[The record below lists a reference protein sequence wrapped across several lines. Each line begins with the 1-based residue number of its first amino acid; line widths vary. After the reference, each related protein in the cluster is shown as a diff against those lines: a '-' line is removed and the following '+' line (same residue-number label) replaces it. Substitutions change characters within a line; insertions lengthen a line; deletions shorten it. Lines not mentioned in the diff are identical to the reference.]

1 MLDISA
7 LILQC
12 AINVAPST
20 MMAIIK
26 TESRG
31 NHLALGINKG
41 YRLQSQPKNA
51 DQAAQWATYLEKN
64 NYNFDVGLAQINIK
78 NIHKYGYK
86 ASDALDPCTNLKM
99 ASDILSKNYR
109 GALNTSS
116 SSHEALQKAIS
127 AYNTGNYQSGFKNGY
142 VQKVYANANGK
153 PINSSGNIPT
163 IISDGSTTKSVVKVV
178 PASKGTKLASNQ
190 RRSTMVYA
198 RQVNSAANFY

>member
-1 MLDISA
+1 MLDLSA
-7 LILQC
+7 IILQC

-31 NHLALGINKG
+31 NPLAVGINKG
-41 YRLQSQPKNA
+41 YRLQSQPKTTE
-51 DQAAQWATYLEKN
+51 QAAQWVTYLEKN

-99 ASDILSKNYR
+99 ASDILQKNYH

-127 AYNTGNYQSGFKNGY
+127 AYNTGNYNSGFRNGY
-142 VQKVYANANGK
+142 VQKVYANANTPVKLTDGIP
-153 PINSSGNIPT
+153 PIVTTNNPSRTNKKSIT
-163 IISDGSTTKSVVKVV
+163 IANNNPK
-178 PASKGTKLASNQ
+178 
-190 RRSTMVYA
+190 RSTMVYA
-198 RQVNSAANFY
+198 RKINSAANFY